1 MCYRRIRSSM
11 DIGCCFSLG
20 VLYMERPVQGSRTLS
35 ARAEL
40 VRISSPM
47 ATVIYTEVL
56 DRSLWLRMK
65 QSRVRTSLSILTFAL
80 IPSISDSFCD
90 SSDERTASEYCP
102 LYELVSMEIYPSLFS
117 CRIAFHVLRIR
128 RRSPISTTA

>member
-1 MCYRRIRSSM
+1 M

-56 DRSLWLRMK
+56 DISLWLRM
-65 QSRVRTSLSILTFAL
+65 
-80 IPSISDSFCD
+80 
-90 SSDERTASEYCP
+90 E
-102 LYELVSMEIYPSLFS
+102 
-117 CRIAFHVLRIR
+117 
-128 RRSPISTTA
+128 